1 MEDYSSNS
9 KGSLRKIF
17 KSQQLAIK
25 GKSSKSQIIIER
37 LTSLDEFVQSNSMLI
52 YYSSSSEVSTKEL
65 IGRLV
70 LSDKDI
76 YLPST
81 GELKVTSI
89 NNNTKFVERVP
100 DILEPEFPSSILPTD
115 IDLAILPGLAFD
127 KRGYRLGVGGGW
139 YDRIFE
145 NVNVKTKIG
154 LCFDEQLVEI
164 LPVEPHDKRVDII
177 ITNKEVFRVK

>member
-1 MEDYSSNS
+1 M
-9 KGSLRKIF
+9 
-17 KSQQLAIK
+17 
-25 GKSSKSQIIIER
+25 
-37 LTSLDEFVQSNSMLI
+37 
-52 YYSSSSEVSTKEL
+52 
-65 IGRLV
+65 

-164 LPVEPHDKRVDII
+164 LPVEPHDKRIDII